1 MVGILV
7 SFWDGLFSGTYF
19 QGGHIYIYTLYVFI
33 YIYIPRESKDQTLP
47 IGSRESFIWIILK
60 TILSLVL
67 DFQGISNP
75 IQMGL
80 RFLTLKP
87 QKIGRKT
94 QLSQSRIGAGL
105 PGREPGL
112 WDFQHLAIEKSLE
125 FFQLKTPPNC
135 ISWSLF
141 LLKNVILLINVH

>member
-1 MVGILV
+1 MV
-7 SFWDGLFSGTYF
+7 YF
-19 QGGHIYIYTLYVFI
+19 QVLTFREGIYIHYMYIYIY
-33 YIYIPRESKDQTLP
+33 
-47 IGSRESFIWIILK
+47 
-60 TILSLVL
+60 
-67 DFQGISNP
+67 ISNP

-105 PGREPGL
+105 PASEPGL

-135 ISWSLF
+135 IS
-141 LLKNVILLINVH
+141 